1 MEPIEEKI
9 IILMGMLVATFFFAM
24 IPFKLVRLGHESLRK
39 KILSYASCF
48 SGGVFLAAC
57 ILDLF
62 PDIHEAMDNVLD
74 EIEKEYHTKIDYPV
88 AGFVI
93 CLGFFLVLTIEQII
107 LTYKESSEY
116 SAIPGS
122 NNAERT
128 PMITH
133 EQVHNHNQRYS
144 INSNDVPTDSR
155 SNYGSADNGSDDS
168 SSSGIASVETG
179 NGRKN
184 CGHGHEEAHNDHVI
198 IQEPNHSHAHDHG
211 QLEIIHH
218 STIR

>member
-1 MEPIEEKI
+1 MEPIEEKV

-93 CLGFFLVLTIEQII
+93 CMGFFLVLAIEQII
-107 LTYKESSEY
+107 LTFRESSEY
-116 SAIPGS
+116 SAIPGI
-122 NNAERT
+122 NNSERA
-128 PMITH
+128 PLITH

-144 INSNDVPTDSR
+144 NSGPTDPR
-155 SNYGSADNGSDDS
+155 TNYGSADDGSDNS
-168 SSSGIASVETG
+168 SSSGIASVETV
-179 NGRKN
+179 NGGKN
-184 CGHGHEEAHNDHVI
+184 CGHRHEEAHNDHVI